1 MSVRAA
7 RHTLGA
13 MAFVARILSQWVARW
28 HRALGRLARRMG
40 RPAAARARF
49 ERALALGADPFA
61 DRVELAALAFAAGDY
76 AQWRRLLEEARRA
89 APERFASLVDP
100 ALGAA
105 PRLAGTAA
113 AHAGF
118 GPRDDAAAPPCS
130 PQDDGACD
138 LVDPCGDDCG
148 SAGERARLR
157 GLGPIRRDEVARC
170 DLDDLMRRLSG

>member
-1 MSVRAA
+1 MAPMA
-7 RHTLGA
+7 R
-13 MAFVARILSQWVARW
+13 FLSQVIARW

-40 RPAAARARF
+40 RPAAARAHF

-76 AQWRRLLEEARRA
+76 GQWRRLLEEARAA
-89 APERFASLVDP
+89 APERFARLVDP

-118 GPRDDAAAPPCS
+118 GPRDDDAAPACAPS
-130 PQDDGACD
+130 PDDGFDA
-138 LVDPCGDDCG
+138 VAPCGDDCG
-148 SAGERARLR
+148 SPRERARLR
-157 GLGPIRRDEVARC
+157 GLGPIRRDEIVRC
-170 DLDDLMRRLSG
+170 DLDELAKRLSG